1 MATKHQASEVIKESN
16 DLDIQQKLFESVV
29 SKGTQLESA
38 LEASRAEARELRA
51 ELERSR
57 AAAAA
62 VAAEAEELRHEL
74 AYAKSS
80 VGAKVPAPAT
90 GIKKPIN
97 RATGAVMVEPLPI
110 RISGWLEKLDK
121 GAMAWIDGNKRKFAV
136 LSRSHLMWYDKEPE
150 EGGVLHGNIDL
161 RRVNTLRS
169 SLCYGAPESA
179 VDIIV
184 KESDRTY
191 TFAPRVYPWL
201 YLFSSAVPQV
211 AVAPSLAAYRD
222 EQLVVNLMCESGSE
236 DGKEAPG
243 PLAKGLTKLGHQ
255 AQDAPSSLCKAL
267 IKLGTGSITGDLER
281 LRSLVSSDRRGGADD
296 LKSEVNMSTRSS
308 TAGEMAGVGAAAA
321 RSVHPEHEEME
332 NVPL

>member
-57 AAAAA
+57 AATAA
-62 VAAEAEELRHEL
+62 VAAEAEALRHEL
-74 AYAKSS
+74 AHAKSS
-80 VGAKVPAPAT
+80 VGV
-90 GIKKPIN
+90 
-97 RATGAVMVEPLPI
+97 
-110 RISGWLEKLDK
+110 SGWLEKLDK
-121 GAMAWIDGNKRKFAV
+121 GAIAWIDGNKRKFAV

-150 EGGVLHGNIDL
+150 EGGVLHGSIDL

-169 SLCYGAPESA
+169 SLCHGAPESA

-201 YLFSSAVPQV
+201 YLISSAVPQV
-211 AVAPSLAAYRD
+211 AVGPSLAAYRD

-236 DGKEAPG
+236 DGKEAPS
-243 PLAKGLTKLGHQ
+243 PLAKGLTKLGHF
-255 AQDAPSSLCKAL
+255 AQC
-267 IKLGTGSITGDLER
+267 
-281 LRSLVSSDRRGGADD
+281 
-296 LKSEVNMSTRSS
+296 
-308 TAGEMAGVGAAAA
+308 
-321 RSVHPEHEEME
+321 
-332 NVPL
+332 